1 MQTAFPKMAA
11 VLLTLC
17 CVAFMGVGIVSYF
30 GRPQPLAL
38 MAEPAVSNY
47 EFASSTS
54 AEGVSWT
61 VAQRVGSE
69 AGQAK
74 RADSAYHALT
84 QAYKMEQSRL
94 NAETQDLTSRRQIL
108 VGENGE
114 IATVTREQLLDVAA
128 VKARIDGLVQ
138 DVAQKQ
144 ADLKDK
150 SETLQDTISRST
162 EKSIETSRT
171 REDVLRLQGEL
182 NELRTDRY
190 RLRQLQQLL
199 TDRLVRLQLQN
210 QALSERLVE
219 FQAGDGSETT
229 GN

>member
-1 MQTAFPKMAA
+1 
-11 VLLTLC
+11 
-17 CVAFMGVGIVSYF
+17 
-30 GRPQPLAL
+30 
-38 MAEPAVSNY
+38 
-47 EFASSTS
+47 
-54 AEGVSWT
+54 
-61 VAQRVGSE
+61 
-69 AGQAK
+69 
-74 RADSAYHALT
+74 
-84 QAYKMEQSRL
+84 MEQSRL

>member
-1 MQTAFPKMAA
+1 
-11 VLLTLC
+11 
-17 CVAFMGVGIVSYF
+17 
-30 GRPQPLAL
+30 
-38 MAEPAVSNY
+38 
-47 EFASSTS
+47 
-54 AEGVSWT
+54 
-61 VAQRVGSE
+61 
-69 AGQAK
+69 
-74 RADSAYHALT
+74 
-84 QAYKMEQSRL
+84 
-94 NAETQDLTSRRQIL
+94 
-108 VGENGE
+108 
-114 IATVTREQLLDVAA
+114 
-128 VKARIDGLVQ
+128 IDGLVQ

-219 FQAGDGSETT
+219 FQAGDRSETT

>member
-1 MQTAFPKMAA
+1 MQTALPKIAA
-11 VLLTLC
+11 VFLTLC

-38 MAEPAVSNY
+38 MADDAVSNY
-47 EFASSTS
+47 EFEASTS
-54 AEGVSWT
+54 AAGVSWSLS
-61 VAQRVGSE
+61 QRVGSE
-69 AGQAK
+69 AGQSK
-74 RADSAYHALT
+74 RAGSPYEALT

-94 NAETQDLTSRRQIL
+94 KTETQELTDRRALL
-108 VGENGE
+108 VGENGA
-114 IATVTREQLLDVAA
+114 IATVEREQMHDVAA
-128 VKARIDGLVQ
+128 VKARIDALVQ
-138 DVAQKQ
+138 DVAQMQ
-144 ADLKDK
+144 ADLKAK
-150 SETLQDTISRST
+150 SEALQDTISTST

-190 RLRQLQQLL
+190 RLKQLQLLL

-210 QALSERLVE
+210 QALKERLVE
-219 FQAGDGSETT
+219 FQAGDASDTT